1 MFLACRKTERKLTLE
16 QFEVAVKMLAEKK
29 YPGDLGAMGKIQSKL
44 SSGPALHPGA
54 TVCDDSRVVGIW
66 MLYFI
71 FYLQKVAEDALLDR
85 MTDTSKYTGSHK
97 LRFDESGKGRGL
109 EGRESVAKGPGHIP
123 PLVSEQP
130 SYVTGNLIGLDA
142 VDVARANESPK
153 TKGKAGAV
161 QSSPSP
167 SKATTASKSSPRP
180 SPSKAT
186 TAAKSSP
193 RVQSKAGSTAAKAS
207 PKPAQSKAKTTVAT
221 SSPKSSPQTKPKVN
235 RLENKAT

>member
-1 MFLACRKTERKLTLE
+1 M
-16 QFEVAVKMLAEKK
+16 
-29 YPGDLGAMGKIQSKL
+29 S
-44 SSGPALHPGA
+44 
-54 TVCDDSRVVGIW
+54 
-66 MLYFI
+66 
-71 FYLQKVAEDALLDR
+71 EDALLDR

-123 PLVSEQP
+123 PLVSEKP

-142 VDVARANESPK
+142 VDVARAKESPK

-186 TAAKSSP
+186 AAAKSSP
-193 RVQSKAGSTAAKAS
+193 RVQKAGSTAAKAS

-235 RLENKAT
+235 KLENKAT